1 MDLLCRVT
9 LFTNVGRCWLVFY
22 PLAQMDPNGPWA
34 GGDETHLVPL
44 SGGNCLSILF
54 LSKIG
59 AGGAGRNYFV
69 VIGAEW

>member
-1 MDLLCRVT
+1 
-9 LFTNVGRCWLVFY
+9 
-22 PLAQMDPNGPWA
+22 MDPNGPWA

-54 LSKIG
+54 LCKIG

-69 VIGAEW
+69 VIGAELLLGESSLLPDRPALAALL